1 MRVGVRLRGF
11 LSLSVTACF
20 FGLGVVLAK
29 LLTGVFS
36 PVLLA
41 CLALGCGGLLVT
53 FLLLATSDSTAAT
66 GLMGDLG

>member
-53 FLLLATSDSTAAT
+53 LLAARHASATAAT
-66 GLMGDLG
+66 CLTGDLG